1 MTHSMKNGMKI
12 NDGGFYLRMVM
23 FMVSRSV
30 VEATRVVGFL
40 QMLLTVHIVGVFKVG
55 CKLWLFQSRNV
66 MHS

>member
-1 MTHSMKNGMKI
+1 MTI
-12 NDGGFYLRMVM
+12 NDAGFYLRMVM

-30 VEATRVVGFL
+30 VEATRVIGFL